1 MAGEVIAKMLMEA
14 KNNLPKGASDLI
26 FGKVVKAKPLEIL
39 VDERYT
45 LTSDMLVLLSP
56 VKEKKVSFNVSDQIG
71 YSTGGISYVTNS
83 TFGKEG
89 TATNK
94 GSSNFVTS
102 VSGGSR
108 TITLTIFEALKV
120 GEKVAMIKG
129 QNNQIYYVLDR
140 V

>member
-26 FGKVVKAKPLEIL
+26 FGKVVRAKPLEIL

-71 YSTGGISYVTNS
+71 YSTGGVSYVTNS